1 MKLIIFVPI
10 YIGHMAELRQ
20 QLQQKLQQ
28 KLSPQQIQLIRLLEL
43 TEIEFEERVQQEL
56 VDNPALEEGREESL
70 DVPNDFDNNADEEGN
85 PGESAE
91 ELALGD
97 YSNDDEIPDYRL
109 ESCNYSREERKAEI
123 PFVSA
128 SSFHDFLED
137 QLGELSLDDIDCQ
150 IAQYIIGNIDDNGYL
165 QRPIQAI
172 SDDLIFQVGLDV
184 PVNKVE
190 DILQIIQEFEP
201 AGVGASNLREC
212 LLLQLERH
220 EGTSANLLAYKII
233 DLHFEE
239 FSKKHY
245 DKIIRLCEVSE
256 DELKS
261 AIHEITLLNPKPGST
276 WNNSYSGNEGHHIIP
291 DFYVEEQDGELSI
304 GLNNSNVPELHI
316 SREYQE
322 MLEDYTSNK
331 QNQTREKRDALLFVK
346 QKLDAAQWFVNAV
359 KQRQE
364 TLLNTLQVIVALQRD
379 FFLTGDEHNLRP
391 MILKDVAER
400 TGYDISTISRAANS
414 KYVQTNF
421 GIYPLKYFFSE
432 AMQNEAGEEVSTRE
446 IKSLLQELI
455 AHENKR
461 KPLSDNKLCELL
473 QQKGYPIA
481 RRTIAKYREQ
491 LSIPVARLRKEI

>member
-1 MKLIIFVPI
+1 
-10 YIGHMAELRQ
+10 MAELRQ

-56 VDNPALEEGREESL
+56 VDNPALEEGREELL
-70 DVPNDFDNNADEEGN
+70 DVSNDFDSNADEEGN
-85 PGESAE
+85 PAESAE
-91 ELALGD
+91 EIALGD
-97 YSNDDEIPDYRL
+97 YSSDDEIPDYRL
-109 ESCNYSREERKAEI
+109 EAGNYSREERREDI

-128 SSFHDFLED
+128 SSFHDFLEN
-137 QLGELSLDDIDCQ
+137 QLGELSLNETDYQ
-150 IAQYIIGNIDDNGYL
+150 IALYIIGNIDDNGYL

-184 PVNKVE
+184 PVHKVE
-190 DILQIIQEFEP
+190 EVLQTIQEFEP

-220 EGTSANLLAYKII
+220 EGTPENLLAYRII
-233 DLHFEE
+233 NEQFEE

-245 DKIIRLCEVSE
+245 DKIIRQCGVSE
-256 DELKS
+256 KELKE
-261 AIHEITLLNPKPGST
+261 AVREITLLNPKPGNS
-276 WNNSYSGNEGHHIIP
+276 WNNSYSGNESQHIIP
-291 DFYVEEQDGELSI
+291 DFFVEAQDTELSI
-304 GLNNSNVPELHI
+304 SLNNSNIPELHI
-316 SREYQE
+316 SREYQD

-364 TLLNTLQVIVALQRD
+364 TLLNTLQVIVTLQRN
-379 FFLTGDEHNLRP
+379 FFLTGDEHDLRP

-432 AMQNEAGEEVSTRE
+432 AMQNDAGEEVSTRE

-455 AHENKR
+455 DREDKQ
-461 KPLSDNKLCELL
+461 KPLSDDKLCELL
-473 QQKGYPIA
+473 QQQGYPIA
-481 RRTIAKYREQ
+481 RRTVAKYREQ
-491 LSIPVARLRKEI
+491 LAIPVARLRKEI